1 MQDLKENNSERMINM
16 SNLTLKQKIILG
28 IIISLMLIVIG
39 IYGYI
44 SLNNDEE
51 LEFGEIISDNQIEGN
66 VEENIDSNLENLEE
80 DSRAK

>member
-1 MQDLKENNSERMINM
+1 M